1 MTTTAVFILDGL
13 SGLELEDEGGGGG
26 SGLDFPSREV
36 RVALGSIYG
45 KTTQSPASVRLA
57 SLMK

>member
-13 SGLELEDEGGGGG
+13 SGLELEDEGGGG